1 MTKMFEDDFDPL
13 ATLQGIAHHQ
23 EEMARQF
30 LEMARAINHHI
41 SVREQMITHMNNQS
55 NLILGLEERLQQ
67 LENTHGQATTTKEQ
81 N

>member
-13 ATLQGIAHHQ
+13 GALQALARQQ

-30 LEMARAINHHI
+30 LEMAKALNHQI
-41 SVREQMITHMNNQS
+41 SVREQMVAHINNQS
-55 NLILGLEERLQQ
+55 NHILCLEERLQQ
-67 LENTHGQATTTKEQ
+67 LETNHGQANSTQKQ